1 MNNDKPHSKWADLED
16 HNNEELKKL
25 IRQKKDFLKSLN
37 SEMGELRDERKNQVM
52 IVKALRSA
60 IGGLEESGSGRKK
73 LLGEFRKT
81 RIEAQKNRDKRDA
94 INKCIPPPSN
104 ILEEWLSDTYNA
116 LTRIDNDLTAVPMLN
131 PELAAFSRFFEIQA
145 SIIRKREAEE
155 YHREYL
161 LRVSSMK
168 DISGSLDENKQD
180 SKKAL
185 AELKDNADLDEEK
198 VSRKEIRKVS
208 KSISR
213 IDMKLEKT
221 KISISNER
229 KELRRIEDYSK
240 IALGRPGRAKMSE
253 IRGIAATGGPLSA
266 EEMGAL
272 LESGGFASI
281 ADSNEVSR
289 DSLKGGER
297 GSKKKRKRK
306 LGVSRRGG
314 RKGNVAARKE

>member
-1 MNNDKPHSKWADLED
+1 MKNDKNHSKWDDLEN

-52 IVKALRSA
+52 IAKALRSA

-73 LLGEFRKT
+73 LLGEFQKT
-81 RIEAQKNRDKRDA
+81 RREAQKHREKRDA

-116 LTRIDNDLTAVPMLN
+116 LTKVDNDLTAVPMLN

-155 YHREYL
+155 SHREYL
-161 LRVSSMK
+161 LKVSSMK
-168 DISGSLDENKQD
+168 DISSSLDENKHE

-185 AELKDNADLDEEK
+185 AELKDDVDLDEGK

-221 KISISNER
+221 KISIRNER

-240 IALGRPGRAKMSE
+240 IASGRPGRAKMSE

-281 ADSNEVSR
+281 AESNEGPG
-289 DSLKGGER
+289 DLFKEER
-297 GSKKKRKRK
+297 RSKKKRKRK